1 MIVYHGSNVIVSIL
15 ILNILSVHWILEKGF
30 M

>member
-1 MIVYHGSNVIVSIL
+1 MIVYHGSNIIVNLPIS
-15 ILNILSVHWILEKGF
+15 NIPFGHWILEKGF